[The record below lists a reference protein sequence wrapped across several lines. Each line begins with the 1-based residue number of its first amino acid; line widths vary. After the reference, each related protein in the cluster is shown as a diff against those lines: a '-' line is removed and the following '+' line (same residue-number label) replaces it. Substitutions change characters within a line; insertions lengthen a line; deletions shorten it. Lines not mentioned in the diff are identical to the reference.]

1 MHLGMG
7 MQNPIPTY
15 TYLVTQLG
23 ELFPDLAYLHVV
35 EPRTLPDG
43 QPREVKP
50 GQVWVIANL
59 SASSLMLKS
68 FFKIQSNDFL
78 RALWAPKT
86 FISAG
91 GYTKELA
98 IETTNTHN
106 NELVAFG
113 RHFLANVRVTPLRYL
128 ISDNST
134 VCHRF

>member
-50 GQVWVIANL
+50 GQV
-59 SASSLMLKS
+59 
-68 FFKIQSNDFL
+68 
-78 RALWAPKT
+78 
-86 FISAG
+86 
-91 GYTKELA
+91 
-98 IETTNTHN
+98 
-106 NELVAFG
+106 
-113 RHFLANVRVTPLRYL
+113 
-128 ISDNST
+128 
-134 VCHRF
+134 

>member
-59 SASSLMLKS
+59 SPSSLMLKS
-68 FFKIQSNDFL
+68 FFKKKSSPMISL
-78 RALWAPKT
+78 EPSGSPKR
-86 FISAG
+86 SSV
-91 GYTKELA
+91 
-98 IETTNTHN
+98 
-106 NELVAFG
+106 LVAI
-113 RHFLANVRVTPLRYL
+113 PK
-128 ISDNST
+128 S
-134 VCHRF
+134 